1 MKKQNSDFDAME
13 VAWEMFEKTG
23 KIEYYTLYKNL
34 KNK

>member
-1 MKKQNSDFDAME
+1 MKKKVDKSAENI
-13 VAWEMFEKTG
+13 AWEMFEKTG

>member
-1 MKKQNSDFDAME
+1 MKRKVNESAE
-13 VAWEMFEKTG
+13 NIAWAMFEKTG